1 MALKNPAFWLVDVR
15 SVKTRLRT
23 VVRKFPYSDRL
34 FESSELATTLICFD
48 KKKLQQFFSNTLL
61 KRKKATDKEHKIPKR
76 YRRNFE
82 LKFCG
87 VKSKNKVNFKAFTQK
102 RSHVKTC
109 ILNVW
114 KEQLSFEES
123 IKKKSTTK
131 TKPQDF
137 YKVSLKN
144 WMFCVYFSGWKKKLD
159 MKWV

>member
-15 SVKTRLRT
+15 SVKTRIRT

-34 FESSELATTLICFD
+34 VELSELLATILTCFD
-48 KKKLQQFFSNTLL
+48 KKKLQQFFSNTFL
-61 KRKKATDKEHKIPKR
+61 KRKKQQTKDTK
-76 YRRNFE
+76 YRSDTEETLNSSFVEWSR
-82 LKFCG
+82 K
-87 VKSKNKVNFKAFTQK
+87 KKVNFKAFCKK

-137 YKVSLKN
+137 YRVSLKN
-144 WMFCVYFSGWKKKLD
+144 WMFCVYFSG
-159 MKWV
+159 